1 MTAFL
6 PGRSLGLVAAP
17 WLSASLAVTTASL
30 AVAGVLALR
39 PPPSA
44 QADEAFG
51 AEIVLAFAPI
61 VTRAETAA
69 SQDSAESRS
78 DEQQA
83 KPELEAVQSRPTDRP
98 DDPTE
103 QASPSEAEDPDL
115 RMAQERTQEQ
125 SETAAEQVQATE
137 AAEAQPQVS
146 QAQASVAASAA
157 PAQRAEEPE
166 ARAAAPEL
174 GNAREA
180 QRRIDAWQRALFA
193 HIARFKTYPEEARK
207 RHVRGDVVVVF
218 QLDRDGRVSGARVGS
233 ASGSVVLD
241 QAAVAV
247 LAKASP
253 LPRPPAE
260 IRGELLEL
268 HLPMRYQLR

>member
-6 PGRSLGLVAAP
+6 PRRSLGLAATP

-30 AVAGVLALR
+30 AVAGALSLR
-39 PPPSA
+39 LPA

-83 KPELEAVQSRPTDRP
+83 TPEVEAVQSRPGERH

-103 QASPSEAEDPDL
+103 RASPSDAEDPDL
-115 RMAQERTQEQ
+115 RMAPERTREQ
-125 SETAAEQVQATE
+125 SEAAPEQMQATE
-137 AAEAQPQVS
+137 ATEAQPQVS
-146 QAQASVAASAA
+146 PAQASVAASAA
-157 PAQRAEEPE
+157 PVPRAEQPDT
-166 ARAAAPEL
+166 RAAAPDL

-180 QRRIDAWQRALFA
+180 QRRIEAWQRALFA

-207 RHVRGDVVVVF
+207 RRMVGEVVVVF
-218 QLDRDGRVSGARVGS
+218 QLDREGRVSGARVGS
-233 ASGSVVLD
+233 ASGSAVLD
-241 QAAVAV
+241 QAAIAV
-247 LAKASP
+247 LANASP
-253 LPRPPAE
+253 LPRPPTE
-260 IRGELLEL
+260 IRGEVLEL